1 MLPPVGGST
10 DGTAYTLAPC
20 GQLPSCVLEHGKGS
34 YTTEPDGSALRRD
47 VAELTPALLIAGS
60 TLGPG
65 LVGRTAGLA
74 LWSMARR
81 AGLMWREPCAPRA
94 GLMAR
99 APSALLC
106 SGGAPRLRVSGGG
119 KARSL
124 RAASFPT
131 SSSAE
136 IRRARSIP
144 DCSSALR
151 SRTCEA
157 RSSSTA
163 RALVSPP
170 PRFSW
175 RRAVQRAHVAR
186 GGRTGLVGGGWVG
199 GGRELL

>member
-1 MLPPVGGST
+1 
-10 DGTAYTLAPC
+10 
-20 GQLPSCVLEHGKGS
+20 LEHGKGS
-34 YTTEPDGSALRRD
+34 YTTEPDGSALCRD
-47 VAELTPALLIAGS
+47 VAELTPALLMAGP

-65 LVGRTAGLA
+65 LPGRTAGLA
-74 LWSMARR
+74 LRGMARR
-81 AGLMWREPCAPRA
+81 AGLMWRVPSAPRA

-106 SGGAPRLRVSGGG
+106 RGGALRLRVSGGG
-119 KARSL
+119 KTHCL

-136 IRRARSIP
+136 IRRARSIS

-157 RSSSTA
+157 RSISAA
-163 RALVSPP
+163 RAQVSPL
-170 PRFSW
+170 PRSSW

-186 GGRTGLVGGGWVG
+186 GGCGVSD
-199 GGRELL
+199 